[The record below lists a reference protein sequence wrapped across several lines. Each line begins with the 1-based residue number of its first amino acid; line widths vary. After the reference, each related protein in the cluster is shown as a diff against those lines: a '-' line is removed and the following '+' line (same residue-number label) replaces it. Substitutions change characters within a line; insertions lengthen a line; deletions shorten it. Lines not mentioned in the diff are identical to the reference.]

1 MFNLFF
7 KHVKPEAQ
15 GMLACILGLV
25 LILGTF
31 GKLQVLQ
38 SLLNSVMIIV
48 GIILLVWGFRVSNG
62 MQKIKLLLQKKNK

>member
-15 GMLACILGLV
+15 GMLACILGLI

-48 GIILLVWGFRVSNG
+48 GIILVIWGLRVSNG
-62 MQKIKLLLQKKNK
+62 IAKIQALLQKKNK